1 MRRAWRLAGVVLSSA
16 LALSCSTPDHP
27 AARYDFGPAR
37 PGLASDGARTAA
49 GADAGADA
57 GANAGAGLAAVF
69 AQVVAPPWLDSPAIV
84 YRLAYDD
91 AERVQSY
98 AQSQWAATPAGLLQ
112 QRLRTQL
119 GLAAVP
125 TAYGGNA
132 QGGVLRVDLDEF
144 DQIFDSPQASRVRL
158 RAQVSLFDMAHGVVR
173 ARRSFLIEQAAPS
186 ADALGAVHGLRAAV
200 DEFAGELQAWLGPA
214 LVRPA
219 APATTAPVAA
229 P

>member
-16 LALSCSTPDHP
+16 LALACSTPDHP

-37 PGLASDGARTAA
+37 PGVD
-49 GADAGADA
+49 
-57 GANAGAGLAAVF
+57 AGAGLAAVF

-119 GLAAVP
+119 GLAAMP
-125 TAYGGNA
+125 AAYGGTA

-144 DQIFDSPQASRVRL
+144 DQVFDSPQASRVRL
-158 RAQVSLFDMAHGVVR
+158 RAQVSLFDVARGVVR
-173 ARRSFLIEQAAPS
+173 ARRSFLIEQAAPTP
-186 ADALGAVHGLRAAV
+186 DALGAVHGLRAAV
-200 DEFAGELQAWLGPA
+200 DQFAGELQAWLGSA
-214 LVRPA
+214 LVSPA
-219 APATTAPVAA
+219 APATAAPVAS